1 MDLRCLNKE
10 ERDCILMM
18 ELEKILW
25 ECLIPSEFF
34 KNLFQKELN
43 IGSFVIFLKTTVLK
57 KKKLIGMLQ
66 TNSISFGKK
75 I

>member
-1 MDLRCLNKE
+1 M
-10 ERDCILMM
+10 
-18 ELEKILW
+18 
-25 ECLIPSEFF
+25 PTEFF

-43 IGSFVIFLKTTVLK
+43 IESFVIILKTTVLK